1 MKIWQIAFL
10 TMLLSGSALAVMQTE
25 TVDYKDGDVELKGY
39 IFWDDAFSGPRPGVL
54 VVHEWW
60 GLNDYAKLRAE
71 MLAETG
77 YVAFAAD
84 MYGDGKMT
92 RHADEAKGWMQQIT
106 ANSEAWQRRANLAL
120 EKLRAHP
127 LVDGEKLAAIG
138 YCFGG
143 ATVMQLAYT
152 GVDLDGVVSFHGSLP
167 PATPEQADKVK
178 TRVLVAHGAADTF
191 VPPERIEAFKKA
203 LSDAGVDWEM
213 DIYGGARHSFTN
225 PYADGYGI
233 DGLAYAEQADRRSW
247 LRMLAFFDDI
257 FGDSL

>member
-84 MYGDGKMT
+84 MYAC
-92 RHADEAKGWMQQIT
+92 R
-106 ANSEAWQRRANLAL
+106 
-120 EKLRAHP
+120 
-127 LVDGEKLAAIG
+127 
-138 YCFGG
+138 
-143 ATVMQLAYT
+143 
-152 GVDLDGVVSFHGSLP
+152 
-167 PATPEQADKVK
+167 
-178 TRVLVAHGAADTF
+178 
-191 VPPERIEAFKKA
+191 
-203 LSDAGVDWEM
+203 
-213 DIYGGARHSFTN
+213 
-225 PYADGYGI
+225 
-233 DGLAYAEQADRRSW
+233 
-247 LRMLAFFDDI
+247 
-257 FGDSL
+257 